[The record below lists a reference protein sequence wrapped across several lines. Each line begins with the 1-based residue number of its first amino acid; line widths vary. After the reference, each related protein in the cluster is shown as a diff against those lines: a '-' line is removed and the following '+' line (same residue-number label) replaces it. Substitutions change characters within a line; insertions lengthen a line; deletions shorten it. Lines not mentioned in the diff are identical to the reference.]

1 MKKDMRVYL
10 DDIRES
16 INLIEEYTKE
26 MEQADFFENT
36 EKQDAVMRRLGII
49 GEAVKKITDEFRTEH
64 P

>member
-1 MKKDMRVYL
+1 MRVYL